1 MLGYKGGGFNLNIVD
16 ITHIEDQNFCK
27 AGTQHPLNLQNKKH
41 SKRLVEKLNL
51 KNYHIE
57 KSFSFEK
64 SLFSGFPVIKVRY
77 LILADC
83 SAPVTY

>member
-1 MLGYKGGGFNLNIVD
+1 MLGYKAGGSNLNIVD
-16 ITHIEDQNFCK
+16 IAHIEDQNFCK
-27 AGTQHPLNLQNKKH
+27 AGTQHPLNFQSKNH
-41 SKRLVEKLNL
+41 SKRLVEKLNP
-51 KNYHIE
+51 KNYQIE

-64 SLFSGFPVIKVRY
+64 SLFNGFPVIKVRY